1 MKTKIEE
8 VQQYFKNKLLAGE
21 YTAEDFNDGYF
32 TAIVDN
38 EYEFK
43 IWHGNDGRYCKSWNS
58 IGNFFMQLPEFTK
71 EESAEMWGNASKII
85 AENSERIRLEK
96 IEKLTEE
103 LNKLKS

>member
-21 YTAEDFNDGYF
+21 YQSKDFNDGYF
-32 TAIVDN
+32 TAIVDG
-38 EYEFK
+38 EYQFM
-43 IWHGNDGRYCKSWNS
+43 IWHNNDGRFCRSWEA
-58 IGNFFMQLPEFTK
+58 IGNFFMHLPEFTK

-96 IEKLTEE
+96 IAKLEEE